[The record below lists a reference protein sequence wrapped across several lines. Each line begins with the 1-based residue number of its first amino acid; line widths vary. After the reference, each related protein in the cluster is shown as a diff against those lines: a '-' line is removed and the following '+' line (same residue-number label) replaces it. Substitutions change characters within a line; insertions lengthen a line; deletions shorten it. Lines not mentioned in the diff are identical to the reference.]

1 MATVLVADDDTA
13 GRLLVR
19 TVLEHWGHVV
29 VEAASGPG
37 VLAAAAECAP
47 DLLLLDLGLPL
58 MSGPEV
64 LRALRAGEATRDV
77 RVALYTATPTSAALR
92 DLMEIYGVVA
102 AIPKPSEPQ
111 ELIEAVERAL
121 RKT

>member
-13 GRLLVR
+13 GRLLVH
-19 TVLEHWGHVV
+19 TVLEHW
-29 VEAASGPG
+29 ATSWLKRRAGPG
-37 VLAAAAECAP
+37 VLAAAADARPICCCSIS
-47 DLLLLDLGLPL
+47 GLAADER
-58 MSGPEV
+58 SGGAA
-64 LRALRAGEATRDV
+64 RTARRRSDAR
-77 RVALYTATPTSAALR
+77 RSVALYTATPTSAALR